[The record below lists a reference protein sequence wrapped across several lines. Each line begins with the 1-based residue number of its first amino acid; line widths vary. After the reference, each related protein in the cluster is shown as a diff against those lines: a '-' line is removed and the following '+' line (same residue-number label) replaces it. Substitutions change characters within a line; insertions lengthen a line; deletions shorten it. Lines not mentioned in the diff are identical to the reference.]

1 MFGITT
7 YNSKSINNNHPT
19 IWHGK
24 KSNSRLGRLNFK
36 GFECYWYIYIL
47 IYNPFKPSFK
57 AFAPENLQVGKWQTH
72 FQVGWFFWWICV
84 VFCSDFGMFFFVA
97 PIVTSL
103 YEYIWSPSV
112 EIDFGIACPIHLTDK
127 PFASWN
133 SCTAFLDF
141 FFVVPRVA
149 NNSSPGNAHSISN
162 PSPGNGAK
170 ELSLNFYPKWIS
182 GGQRLGGKVC
192 PFFSATP
199 IFWSSWVGWP

>member
-141 FFVVPRVA
+141 FLL
-149 NNSSPGNAHSISN
+149 SQ
-162 PSPGNGAK
+162 
-170 ELSLNFYPKWIS
+170 ELLIILHLEMLTRFQILHLEMGRKNFPWIS
-182 GGQRLGGKVC
+182 IRNEFPEVN
-192 PFFSATP
+192 
-199 IFWSSWVGWP
+199 V